1 MHVYDDLFLICKQ
14 IFDKEKHAKVEFD
27 LLNFKSMA
35 AWRGPFT
42 VANLT
47 IIRSELKI
55 WWYSR
60 IIDDIKENVNSIDI
74 YYIVC

>member
-55 WWYSR
+55 
-60 IIDDIKENVNSIDI
+60 
-74 YYIVC
+74 